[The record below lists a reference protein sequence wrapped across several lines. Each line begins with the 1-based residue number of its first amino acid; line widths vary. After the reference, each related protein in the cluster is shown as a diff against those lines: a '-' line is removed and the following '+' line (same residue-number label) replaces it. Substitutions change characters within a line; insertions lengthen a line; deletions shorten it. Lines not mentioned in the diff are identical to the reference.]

1 MAILD
6 RIHRIARANLAQLL
20 DRVESP
26 EDEITSHIGALEDAA
41 REAKDALAGFAVTVK
56 RQEQNNATL
65 RKTCDD
71 WQGRAE
77 SALQAGDEPLARR
90 ALGERLKAEERL
102 ASLEPVLESRRKTYD
117 ELRDDLVRIHDQL
130 NQARAKL
137 MDLRARK
144 LAAEAE
150 KSMSQ
155 QVTSVDR
162 SPLVGLER
170 LEDEVMAA
178 EASAEID
185 REMRGV
191 LTPLSEKLDR
201 DVQKRKIDGELEAL
215 KVRLGKGGA
224 A

>member
-26 EDEITSHIGALEDAA
+26 EDEITSHIQALEDAA

-56 RQEQNNATL
+56 RQEQGNAAL
-65 RKTCDD
+65 RQTRDD
-71 WQGRAE
+71 WQARAE
-77 SALQAGDEPLARR
+77 AAIQAGDESLARR
-90 ALGERLKAEERL
+90 ALGERLKVEERL
-102 ASLEPVLESRRKTYD
+102 AALEPVLESRRTTYD
-117 ELRDDLVRIHDQL
+117 QLRDDLVRIHDQL
-130 NQARAKL
+130 NEARAQL

-150 KSMSQ
+150 ASMSQ
-155 QVTSVDR
+155 RVSALHQA
-162 SPLVGLER
+162 PPAGLER

-178 EASAEID
+178 EAAAEID

-191 LTPLSEKLDR
+191 LTPLHEKLEANLQD
-201 DVQKRKIDGELEAL
+201 RKIDGELAAL
-215 KVRLGKGGA
+215 KARLGKGGVS
-224 A
+224 

>member
-26 EDEITSHIGALEDAA
+26 EEEITSHICALEDAA

-56 RQEQNNATL
+56 RQEQSNDAL
-65 RKTCDD
+65 RKSCED
-71 WQGRAE
+71 WQARAE
-77 SALQAGDEPLARR
+77 AAIQAGDEATARR

-102 ASLEPVLESRRKTYD
+102 AAFEPVLEGRRKTYD

-130 NQARAKL
+130 HEARAKL

-155 QVTSVDR
+155 RVATFDGGT
-162 SPLVGLER
+162 PAGMER
-170 LEDEVMAA
+170 LEDEVLAA
-178 EASAEID
+178 EASAEIERD
-185 REMRGV
+185 MRGV
-191 LTPLSEKLDR
+191 LTPLSEKLER
-201 DVQKRKIDGELEAL
+201 DVQDRKVDHALEELKA
-215 KVRLGKGGA
+215 RLGKDKQA
-224 A
+224 

>member
-1 MAILD
+1 MAILE

-26 EDEITSHIGALEDAA
+26 EDEITSHIRALEDAA

-56 RQEQNNATL
+56 RQEQGNETL
-65 RKTCDD
+65 RKARDE
-71 WQGRAE
+71 WQARAE
-77 SALQAGDEPLARR
+77 VAIQAGDETLARR
-90 ALGERLKAEERL
+90 ALGERIKVEERL
-102 ASLEPVLESRRKTYD
+102 AALEPVLESRRKTYD

-130 NQARAKL
+130 SQARAQL

-155 QVTSVDR
+155 RVTALEQ
-162 SPLVGLER
+162 SPPVALER

-191 LTPLSEKLDR
+191 LTPLSEKLDQ
-201 DVQKRKIDGELEAL
+201 DLQTRKVDGELEAL
-215 KVRLGKGGA
+215 KARLGKGGGA
-224 A
+224 

>member
-1 MAILD
+1 MAILE

-26 EDEITSHIGALEDAA
+26 EAEIMSHIRALEDAG

-56 RQEQNNATL
+56 RQEQSNEAL
-65 RKTCDD
+65 RQSCKA
-71 WQGRAE
+71 WQARAE
-77 SALQAGDEPLARR
+77 TALQAGDEGMARR

-102 ASLEPVLESRRKTYD
+102 ASLEPVLEGRRKTYD

-130 NQARAKL
+130 HQARAQL

-155 QVTSVDR
+155 RVTSIDQAA
-162 SPLVGLER
+162 PAGLER

-178 EASAEID
+178 EASAEIE

-191 LTPLSEKLDR
+191 LTPLGDKLD
-201 DVQKRKIDGELEAL
+201 QNLQNRKIEGAL
-215 KVRLGKGGA
+215 QDLKAQLGKGTEE
-224 A
+224 

>member
-1 MAILD
+1 MAILE

-26 EDEITSHIGALEDAA
+26 EDEITSHIRALEDAA

-56 RQEQNNATL
+56 RQEQGNETL
-65 RKTCDD
+65 RKTRDE
-71 WQGRAE
+71 WQARAE

-90 ALGERLKAEERL
+90 ALGERLKTEERL
-102 ASLEPVLESRRKTYD
+102 AALEPVLESRQKTYD

-130 NQARAKL
+130 SQARAQL

-155 QVTSVDR
+155 RVTAMDQAPPVA
-162 SPLVGLER
+162 LER

-178 EASAEID
+178 EAAAEID

-191 LTPLSEKLDR
+191 LTPLSEKLDQ
-201 DVQKRKIDGELEAL
+201 DLQKRKVDGALEAL
-215 KVRLGKGGA
+215 KARLGKGGA